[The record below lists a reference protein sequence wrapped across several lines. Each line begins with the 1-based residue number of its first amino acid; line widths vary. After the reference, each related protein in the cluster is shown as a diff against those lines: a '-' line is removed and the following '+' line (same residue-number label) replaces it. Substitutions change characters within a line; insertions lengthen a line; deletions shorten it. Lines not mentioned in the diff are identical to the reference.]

1 MVNRVATETL
11 AAMMRDAR
19 KRTLELV
26 DGLDAE
32 QVIGPELP
40 TVNPLQWE
48 IGHVGWFHEFFI
60 LRRIYDQ
67 QPRLERGDTLY
78 DSIAISHD
86 TRWNLPLYTLDET
99 LAYMEEVLEAAVGR
113 LDGGLASETDSFLY
127 QFTTYHE
134 DMHDEAFCW
143 ARQTHGFPTPVFAAE
158 HGRPAPEREA
168 GSLEGDAE
176 IPGGTFLLGTPPDAP
191 FLFDNEKYGHEVT
204 VAPFRMARAA
214 VTNAEFAEFVADGG
228 YDRPELWDDA
238 GWRWRVATEA
248 DHPVFWVSDGAGGWG
263 VRQFE
268 RVVDFAPHRA
278 ITHVN
283 WYEASAYCRWAGRRL
298 PSEAEWEYA
307 ATANG
312 DTRDGLAVKRR
323 YPWGEDAP
331 DGALANLDGFALETV
346 DVAAHAAG
354 DNPWGCRQ
362 LIGNVWEWTTDTFGP
377 FPGFSPDAY
386 KEYSEPL
393 FGDTKVLR
401 GGAWTTRGRM
411 ASSQYRNYFGPER
424 RDVFAGFRTCA
435 VSA

>member
-1 MVNRVATETL
+1 MVDRVATETL

-26 DGLDAE
+26 DGLDAA

-48 IGHVGWFHEFFI
+48 IGHVGWFHEYFI

-143 ARQTHGFPTPVFAAE
+143 ARQTHGFATPAFAAE
-158 HGRPAPEREA
+158 DGRPAPEREA
-168 GSLEGDAE
+168 GPLGGDAE
-176 IPGGTFLLGTPPDAP
+176 IPGGTFLLGSPPDAP
-191 FLFDNEKYGHEVT
+191 FLFDNEKYGHAVT

-214 VTNAEFAEFVADGG
+214 VTNAEFAEFVADDG
-228 YDRPELWDDA
+228 YGRPELWDDA

-263 VRQFE
+263 VRQFGGC
-268 RVVDFAPHRA
+268 P
-278 ITHVN
+278 
-283 WYEASAYCRWAGRRL
+283 GR
-298 PSEAEWEYA
+298 
-307 ATANG
+307 
-312 DTRDGLAVKRR
+312 
-323 YPWGEDAP
+323 
-331 DGALANLDGFALETV
+331 
-346 DVAAHAAG
+346 
-354 DNPWGCRQ
+354 C
-362 LIGNVWEWTTDTFGP
+362 
-377 FPGFSPDAY
+377 
-386 KEYSEPL
+386 
-393 FGDTKVLR
+393 
-401 GGAWTTRGRM
+401 
-411 ASSQYRNYFGPER
+411 
-424 RDVFAGFRTCA
+424 
-435 VSA
+435 